1 MVMLMEIPCVCATL
15 RQVSRVVTQAYDT
28 ALRPLGLTAM
38 QFNLLMVVRGVGEA
52 RVTQLAGWMDLDQTT
67 VTRSMKLVEGAGWVE
82 AVATED
88 RRVRSFRMT
97 ESGNALLGK
106 AEKRWSAVQQELLA
120 GIGEKDWKTAQKM
133 LKKIKA
139 RAAEL

>member
-1 MVMLMEIPCVCATL
+1 MVMLMEFPCICATL

-28 ALRPLGLTAM
+28 ALRPLGMTAM
-38 QFNLLMVVRGVGEA
+38 QFNLLMVVRAVGEA
-52 RVTQLAGWMDLDQTT
+52 RISQLAEWMDLDQTT

-82 AVATED
+82 AVETED

-106 AEKRWSAVQQELLA
+106 AEKRWNAVQQELLA
-120 GIGEKDWKTAQKM
+120 GIGEKDWKTARKM
-133 LKKIKA
+133 LAKIKA
-139 RAAEL
+139 RATEL